1 MSRYWDRDEHEQS
14 RPGNPQSQMHRSQG
28 RGGGAGS
35 GEANDARIRQENSR
49 AVGSPQAK
57 SRAEL
62 ARIIDEVA
70 ADRPTMSD
78 FIERLEKCGVEA
90 IPSLQSNGRL
100 NGMCYRIAGRIENGS
115 TLGRAYT
122 ALGLQQIKG
131 VRYDPARDDSALRRA
146 VERAGIR
153 RPDRVENTR
162 DQRGRHWDRESGLS
176 ADQRAVLAEVGKFRT
191 VRVDDLIRHQYAGNT
206 AQFRQDMRVFSEQ
219 NLADRRT
226 IRHAKSGRDYEV
238 VVLTRRG
245 KNRVKTECKKTSER
259 VYEQQFYAGF
269 VKPDEV
275 RHDVGIYRMYQ
286 AEAERIER
294 EGGTIKRVVLDF
306 ELKKRVFSELNK
318 SGRDSGG
325 DYAHR
330 KREIAEENGL
340 KVVEGRIVFPDLR
353 IEYETRDLRA
363 DKVDLELATGSYKA
377 GQMRAKN
384 AAGLKIYAPDSAAGS
399 PAIQDRE
406 LSVGVRRPEV
416 VALCH
421 PKCTVSGF
429 WPGFEPR

>member
-1 MSRYWDRDEHEQS
+1 MSRYWHRDDHEQS
-14 RPGNPQSQMHRSQG
+14 RQEDPISRIRLSQG

-35 GEANDARIRQENSR
+35 SEADDACRKQENSR
-49 AVGSPQAK
+49 SPDSPQAK

-62 ARIIDEVA
+62 AGIIDEVA
-70 ADRPTMSD
+70 ADGPTMSD
-78 FIERLEKCGVEA
+78 FIERLKTRGVEA

-100 NGMCYRIAGRIENGS
+100 NGMCYRVAGRTENGS

-122 ALGLQQIKG
+122 AHGLQQRKG
-131 VRYDPARDDSALRRA
+131 VRYDPARDDSALRSA
-146 VERAGIR
+146 VERAGVR
-153 RPDRVENTR
+153 RPDRVENAR
-162 DQRGRHWDRESGLS
+162 DQMGRHRDRESGLS
-176 ADQRAVLAEVGKFRT
+176 ADQRVVLAEIGKFRT
-191 VRVDDLIRHQYAGNT
+191 VRVDDLIRHRYAGNA

-238 VVLTRRG
+238 VALTRRG
-245 KNRVKTECKKTSER
+245 KNRIKTECKRAPDRAS
-259 VYEQQFYAGF
+259 EQQFYAGF

-275 RHDVGIYRMYQ
+275 RHDVGIYQMYQ

-318 SGRDSGG
+318 TCGDSARDYS
-325 DYAHR
+325 DR
-330 KREIAEENGL
+330 KREIAEQNGL
-340 KVVEGRIVFPDLR
+340 TAVQGRIVFPDLR
-353 IEYETRDLRA
+353 IEYETRDLQA
-363 DKVDLELATGSYKA
+363 EKVDLELATGSYKA

-399 PAIQDRE
+399 PAIQDPAIVAE
-406 LSVGVRRPEV
+406 LIS
-416 VALCH
+416 L
-421 PKCTVSGF
+421 
-429 WPGFEPR
+429 